1 MSQHWQRRIDRVQDA
16 SGVHVGVA
24 LGDLQI
30 VSLRP
35 FSRMHIGAIGDCIN
49 VAARLLELAGP
60 SEVVMSNA
68 FHQALG
74 DASQAQCHEI
84 EPVQARN
91 VGRIRS
97 WKLVAPK

>member
-1 MSQHWQRRIDRVQDA
+1 MQDA
-16 SGVHVGVA
+16 AGVHVGIA
-24 LGDLQI
+24 RGDIQI

-49 VAARLLELAGP
+49 VASRLLTLAGP

-68 FHQALG
+68 FHQSLPEPA
-74 DASQAQCHEI
+74 QARCSEI
-84 EPVQARN
+84 EPVEARN

-97 WKLVAPK
+97 WKLVASR